1 LPFVVENW
9 ENRIQISKESSKRWK
24 KKKEIVYGDLV
35 HGLMEFIYTE
45 RDVEPV
51 LKKALN
57 AGEIRQEEIPEM
69 KKRILEII
77 HHPDLA
83 TYFSDEFKI
92 LNERDF
98 IDDLG
103 EVIRPDRIALRDD
116 HCTIID
122 YKTGSEQGKHVR
134 QINHYADCLKQMNFQ
149 IEKKLLVYIGEDIE
163 IKEVN

>member
-1 LPFVVENW
+1 ENLTEILPFVVENW

-35 HGLMEFIYTE
+35 HGLMEFIFTE
-45 RDVEPV
+45 KDVNPV
-51 LKKALN
+51 LKTALN
-57 AGEIRQEEIPEM
+57 TGEIRQEEMPEM
-69 KKRILEII
+69 KKLMLEII

-98 IDDLG
+98 VDDLG
-103 EVIRPDRIALRDD
+103 EVIRPDRIALKEN

-122 YKTGSEQGKHVR
+122 
-134 QINHYADCLKQMNFQ
+134 
-149 IEKKLLVYIGEDIE
+149 
-163 IKEVN
+163 